1 VDSENIA
8 QLVSRWRDEIHT
20 CPGTIDIEEA
30 IKIYIPVL
38 RRAVRD
44 RRVHIYPFDNE
55 VDQRL

>member
-1 VDSENIA
+1 
-8 QLVSRWRDEIHT
+8 
-20 CPGTIDIEEA
+20 
-30 IKIYIPVL
+30 VL